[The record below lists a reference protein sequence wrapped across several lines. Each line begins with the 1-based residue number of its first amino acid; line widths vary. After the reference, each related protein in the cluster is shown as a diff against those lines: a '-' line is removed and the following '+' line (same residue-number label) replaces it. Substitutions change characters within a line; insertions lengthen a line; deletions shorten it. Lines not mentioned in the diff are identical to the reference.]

1 MDPPAEAVPFLLHG
15 DRIVEVLRG
24 LGVDREAELVAQIDA
39 VGQIGLGRLVGLE
52 LRAHSR
58 VHEQAFEHDLDVL
71 RLAELAL
78 DARTAAAGAD
88 DDEVAGADVAAA
100 LPVDR
105 DRNVRDEVRLADEQ
119 LAALV
124 DLDD

>member
-1 MDPPAEAVPFLLHG
+1 
-15 DRIVEVLRG
+15 
-24 LGVDREAELVAQIDA
+24 
-39 VGQIGLGRLVGLE
+39 
-52 LRAHSR
+52 

-71 RLAELAL
+71 GLAELVF
-78 DARTAAAGAD
+78 DARAAAARAD
-88 DDEVAGADVAAA
+88 DDEVSGPDVPAA

-105 DRNVRDEVRLADEQ
+105 DRNIGDEVRLADEQ

>member
-1 MDPPAEAVPFLLHG
+1 M
-15 DRIVEVLRG
+15 
-24 LGVDREAELVAQIDA
+24 
-39 VGQIGLGRLVGLE
+39 
-52 LRAHSR
+52 
-58 VHEQAFEHDLDVL
+58 HEQAFEHDLDVL

-78 DARTAAAGAD
+78 DPRAAAARAD
-88 DDEVAGADVAAA
+88 DNQVSRPDIAAA
-100 LPVDR
+100 FPVDR

>member
-1 MDPPAEAVPFLLHG
+1 M
-15 DRIVEVLRG
+15 
-24 LGVDREAELVAQIDA
+24 
-39 VGQIGLGRLVGLE
+39 
-52 LRAHSR
+52 
-58 VHEQAFEHDLDVL
+58 HEQALEDNLDVL
-71 RLAELAL
+71 RPAELAL
-78 DARTAAAGAD
+78 DARAAPARAH
-88 DDEVAGADVAAA
+88 DDEVTGPDVAAA

>member
-1 MDPPAEAVPFLLHG
+1 
-15 DRIVEVLRG
+15 
-24 LGVDREAELVAQIDA
+24 
-39 VGQIGLGRLVGLE
+39 
-52 LRAHSR
+52 
-58 VHEQAFEHDLDVL
+58 VHEQALEHDLDVL

-78 DARTAAAGAD
+78 DVRTAAAGAD
-88 DDEVAGADVAAA
+88 DNEVSGTDVAAA

>member
-1 MDPPAEAVPFLLHG
+1 
-15 DRIVEVLRG
+15 
-24 LGVDREAELVAQIDA
+24 
-39 VGQIGLGRLVGLE
+39 
-52 LRAHSR
+52 

-78 DARTAAAGAD
+78 DTRATAAGAD
-88 DDEVAGADVAAA
+88 DDKVSGTDVAAA

>member
-1 MDPPAEAVPFLLHG
+1 
-15 DRIVEVLRG
+15 
-24 LGVDREAELVAQIDA
+24 
-39 VGQIGLGRLVGLE
+39 
-52 LRAHSR
+52 
-58 VHEQAFEHDLDVL
+58 VHEQAFQHDLDVL

-78 DARTAAAGAD
+78 DVRAASTRAND
-88 DDEVAGADVAAA
+88 DQISGPDVTAA

-105 DRNVRDEVRLADEQ
+105 DRNVGDEVWLADQQ

>member
-1 MDPPAEAVPFLLHG
+1 
-15 DRIVEVLRG
+15 
-24 LGVDREAELVAQIDA
+24 
-39 VGQIGLGRLVGLE
+39 
-52 LRAHSR
+52 
-58 VHEQAFEHDLDVL
+58 VHEQALEHDLDVL

-78 DARTAAAGAD
+78 DARAATAGANN
-88 DDEVAGADVAAA
+88 DEVTGPNVAAA

-105 DRNVRDEVRLADEQ
+105 DWNVRDEVRLADEQ

>member
-1 MDPPAEAVPFLLHG
+1 
-15 DRIVEVLRG
+15 
-24 LGVDREAELVAQIDA
+24 
-39 VGQIGLGRLVGLE
+39 
-52 LRAHSR
+52 

-78 DARTAAAGAD
+78 DARAAAAGAD
-88 DDEVAGADVAAA
+88 DDEVSGTDVAAA
-100 LPVDR
+100 FPVDR
-105 DRNVRDEVRLADEQ
+105 DRNVREEGRVADEQ

>member
-1 MDPPAEAVPFLLHG
+1 
-15 DRIVEVLRG
+15 
-24 LGVDREAELVAQIDA
+24 
-39 VGQIGLGRLVGLE
+39 
-52 LRAHSR
+52 
-58 VHEQAFEHDLDVL
+58 VHEQAFEHGLDVL

-78 DARTAAAGAD
+78 NARTAAAGAD
-88 DDEVAGADVAAA
+88 DDEVSGPDVAAA
-100 LPVDR
+100 FPVDR